1 MWFLFTICT
10 ILMWS
15 GSDLFSKMGTQPS
28 DKLSHFKMLMAVGLV
43 MGVHA
48 VWQITVGG
56 VEYQWFNFLA
66 YLPVSAMY
74 IISMMFG
81 YMGLRYIELSISSP
95 ICNSSGAMVA
105 LMCFVFLKQTMP
117 PLALVAVILISAGIF
132 LLALFEKLDSDKARK
147 ADAVSVD
154 RKYERSA
161 LAIIFP
167 VLYLVIDAMGTFLDG
182 LYFDFAM
189 PEVFYTGITEETVEV
204 VCNISYELTFMV
216 VGIISAIYVLGI
228 KKDKITLKNDKF
240 KGVAAIFET
249 VGQFTYVFALSG
261 NAIIA
266 APAIG
271 SYTVFSV
278 LWSHIFLKEK
288 LQKKQYFVIGM
299 VLIGVILLAILD
311 M

>member
-1 MWFLFTICT
+1 MWFLFTITT

-28 DKLSHFKMLMAVGLV
+28 DKLSHFTMLMAVGFV

-48 VWQITVGG
+48 IWQITVGG
-56 VEYQWFNFLA
+56 VEYHWFNFLA
-66 YLPVSAMY
+66 YMPVSAMY

-95 ICNSSGAMVA
+95 ICNSSGALVA
-105 LMCFVFLKQTMP
+105 VMCFVFLHQTMP
-117 PLALVAVILISAGIF
+117 PLALAAVVLISVGI
-132 LLALFEKLDSDKARK
+132 LMLAIFEKLDQGKAK
-147 ADAVSVD
+147 KDDPVPVD
-154 RKYERSA
+154 RKYERSV

-167 VLYLVIDAMGTFLDG
+167 VLYLIIDAMGTFLDS

-189 PEVFYTGITEETVEV
+189 PEIFYTGITEDTVEV
-204 VCNISYELTFMV
+204 VCNISYELTFMF
-216 VGIISAIYVLGI
+216 VGIICAIYVIFI

-240 KGVAAIFET
+240 KAVAAVFET
-249 VGQFTYVFALSG
+249 IGQFTYVFALSG

-278 LWSHIFLKEK
+278 IWSHLFLKER
-288 LQKKQYFVIGM
+288 LQKKQYVVISM
-299 VLIGVILLAILD
+299 VLLGVVLLALLD
-311 M
+311 I

>member
-1 MWFLFTICT
+1 
-10 ILMWS
+10 
-15 GSDLFSKMGTQPS
+15 
-28 DKLSHFKMLMAVGLV
+28 
-43 MGVHA
+43 
-48 VWQITVGG
+48 
-56 VEYQWFNFLA
+56 
-66 YLPVSAMY
+66 
-74 IISMMFG
+74 
-81 YMGLRYIELSISSP
+81 
-95 ICNSSGAMVA
+95 MVA

-132 LLALFEKLDSDKARK
+132 MLALFEKLDSDKARK
-147 ADAVSVD
+147 DEAVSVD

-167 VLYLVIDAMGTFLDG
+167 VLYLIIDAMGTFLDG

-189 PEVFYTGITEETVEV
+189 PEIFYRGITEETVEV
-204 VCNISYELTFMV
+204 VCNISYELTFMF
-216 VGIISAIYVLGI
+216 VGIISAIYVLCI

-240 KGVAAIFET
+240 KGVAAVFET
-249 VGQFTYVFALSG
+249 IGQFTYVFALSG
-261 NAIIA
+261 NAIVA

-278 LWSHIFLKEK
+278 LWSHIFLREK

-299 VLIGVILLAILD
+299 VLVGVILLAILD

>member
-1 MWFLFTICT
+1 MWFLFTIFT

-28 DKLSHFKMLMAVGLV
+28 DKLSHFKMLMAVGFV

-56 VEYQWFNFLA
+56 VDYQWFNFIA

-105 LMCFVFLKQTMP
+105 LMCFVLLKQTMP
-117 PLALVAVILISAGIF
+117 PLALVAVILISLGIF
-132 LLALFEKLDSDKARK
+132 LLAVFEKIDTDKARSSEGMK
-147 ADAVSVD
+147 ID
-154 RKYERSA
+154 RKYERSV
-161 LAIIFP
+161 LAIVFP
-167 VLYLVIDAMGTFLDG
+167 VLYLIIDAMGTFLDG

-189 PEVFYTGITEETVEV
+189 PEVFYRGITEDTVEV

-216 VGIISAIYVLGI
+216 VGILCAIYVLAI

-249 VGQFTYVFALSG
+249 IGQFTYVFALSG
-261 NAIIA
+261 NAIVA

-288 LQKKQYFVIGM
+288 LQKKQYVVIGM
-299 VLIGVILLAILD
+299 VLLGVILLAILD

>member
-1 MWFLFTICT
+1 MWFFFTICT

-15 GSDLFSKMGTQPS
+15 GSDLFSKMGTQPT
-28 DKLSHFKMLMAVGLV
+28 DKLSHFKMLMAVGFV

-48 VWQITVGG
+48 IWQITIGG

-66 YLPVSAMY
+66 YMPVSAMY
-74 IISMMFG
+74 IVSMMFG

-132 LLALFEKLDSDKARK
+132 MLALFEKLDSDKARK
-147 ADAVSVD
+147 NEAVSVD

-167 VLYLVIDAMGTFLDG
+167 VLYLIIDAMGTFLDG

-189 PEVFYTGITEETVEV
+189 PEIFYRGITEETVEV
-204 VCNISYELTFMV
+204 VCNISYELTFMF
-216 VGIISAIYVLGI
+216 VGIISAIYVLCI

-240 KGVAAIFET
+240 KGVAAVFET
-249 VGQFTYVFALSG
+249 IGQFTYVFALSG
-261 NAIIA
+261 NAIVA

-278 LWSHIFLKEK
+278 LWSHIFLREK

-299 VLIGVILLAILD
+299 VLVGVILLAILD